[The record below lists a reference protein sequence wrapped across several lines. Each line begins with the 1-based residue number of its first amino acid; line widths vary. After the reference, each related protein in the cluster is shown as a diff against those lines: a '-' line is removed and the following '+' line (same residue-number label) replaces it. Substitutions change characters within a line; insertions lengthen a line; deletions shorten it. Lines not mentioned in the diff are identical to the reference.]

1 MWTNESLRK
10 KGQRLITIDQLM
22 AYVGL
27 ELAMSIVKIGSIEAY
42 WMEARFKGHGDFR
55 DTMSRNDFQ
64 EIRASIQFHPP
75 IPDGHSIPT
84 ADPLWHSRAILEH
97 FQQNCANVAVPMGAS
112 ALDEAS
118 CRTKGRTLARSY
130 MPNKPIKFGI
140 RFYACV
146 GTRFMYCYSLWDN
159 GSGNKL
165 PSTTGERYVRLFHGL
180 RAPFNKGYA
189 QDPDGKESG
198 VAKSSSS
205 ALWSLQMLHQ
215 THKQKDPSGKRHL
228 YMDNFYTRH
237 YLAEKVKKQA
247 IKRYG

>member
-1 MWTNESLRK
+1 
-10 KGQRLITIDQLM
+10 M

-64 EIRASIQFHPP
+64 AIRASIQFHPP
-75 IPDGHSIPT
+75 IPHGHSIPT
-84 ADPLWHSRAILEH
+84 GDPLWHCRGLLEH

-118 CRTKGRTLARSY
+118 CRCKGRCRAKSY

-146 GTRFMYCYSLWDN
+146 GMRFMYLHHRQFNTEEFNVQLDSAISR
-159 GSGNKL
+159 SGRKKAKTETVYIFIL
-165 PSTTGERYVRLFHGL
+165 CIFVFLVPCFFTY
-180 RAPFNKGYA
+180 KY
-189 QDPDGKESG
+189 G
-198 VAKSSSS
+198 VKSSVTK
-205 ALWSLQMLHQ
+205 SLFLR
-215 THKQKDPSGKRHL
+215 S
-228 YMDNFYTRH
+228 
-237 YLAEKVKKQA
+237 
-247 IKRYG
+247 